1 MKKMMFNDRYGLTQ
15 AVISGRKTVTRRVV
29 KDAWWPIYKIEAEE
43 IKGDIIHVIANNGK
57 LVIEHKCPYKIGEI
71 VAVAQC
77 YADIHSE
84 LMIGDFG
91 DDCYDSFKNAVVH
104 DKAGWHNKMFV
115 QADLMPH
122 RIQITDIRIERL
134 QDISDDDCL
143 NEGIFVNEYIK
154 NGKMRYHY
162 GFDGFLHEREGWF
175 AQKWFNKPREA
186 FASLIDKVSG
196 KGTWDRNPFV
206 WRIEFQLVK

>member
-1 MKKMMFNDRYGLTQ
+1 MMFNDRYGLTQ
-15 AVISGRKTVTRRVV
+15 AVISGRKTVTRRIVDPQG
-29 KDAWWPIYKIEAEE
+29 KYEKLRWWQPCLEFEE
-43 IKGDIIHVIANNGK
+43 CLYGYTENEGWE
-57 LVIEHKCPYKIGEI
+57 VIEPRYNVGEI
-71 VAVAQC
+71 VAVAQR
-77 YADIHSE
+77 
-84 LMIGDFG
+84 
-91 DDCYDSFKNAVVH
+91 YDSFLHPNNGVIEH
-104 DKAGWHNKMFV
+104 DYQTTALASKGWNNKMFV
-115 QADLMPH
+115 KADLMPH
-122 RIQITDIRIERL
+122 QIQIRDLRIERL
-134 QDISDDDCL
+134 QDISGDDCL

>member
-1 MKKMMFNDRYGLTQ
+1 MAACLEFEECLYGYTENE
-15 AVISGRKTVTRRVV
+15 G
-29 KDAWWPIYKIEAEE
+29 WE
-43 IKGDIIHVIANNGK
+43 
-57 LVIEHKCPYKIGEI
+57 VIEPRYNVGEI
-71 VAVAQC
+71 VAVAQR
-77 YADIHSE
+77 
-84 LMIGDFG
+84 
-91 DDCYDSFKNAVVH
+91 YDSFLHPNNGVIEH
-104 DKAGWHNKMFV
+104 DYQTTALASKGWNNKMFV
-115 QADLMPH
+115 KADLMPH
-122 RIQITDIRIERL
+122 QIQIRDLRIERL
-134 QDISDDDCL
+134 QDISGDDCL

>member
-15 AVISGRKTVTRRVV
+15 AVISGRKTVTRRVI

-57 LVIEHKCPYKIGEI
+57 LVIERKCPYKIGEI
-71 VAVAQC
+71 VAVAQSYRNILDELESNFFNKEHWEHGAQKRAE
-77 YADIHSE
+77 YAG
-84 LMIGDFG
+84 MIYTPG
-91 DDCYDSFKNAVVH
+91 YS
-104 DKAGWHNKMFV
+104 NKMYV
-115 QADLMPH
+115 RADMMLH
-122 RIQITDIRIERL
+122 QIQIRDLRIERL
-134 QDISDDDCL
+134 QDISDDYFK
-143 NEGIFVNEYIK
+143 EGITLLASADDGRIQWGYADEHL
-154 NGKMRYHY
+154 RYY
-162 GFDGFLHEREGWF
+162 MFDS
-175 AQKWFNKPREA
+175 PREA

>member
-71 VAVAQC
+71 VAVSQR
-77 YADIHSE
+77 
-84 LMIGDFG
+84 
-91 DDCYDSFKNAVVH
+91 YDSFLHPNNGVIEH
-104 DKAGWHNKMFV
+104 DYQTTALASKGWDNKMFV
-115 QADLMPH
+115 KADLMPH
-122 RIQITDIRIERL
+122 QIQIRDLRIERL
-134 QDISDDDCL
+134 QDISDIDCIK
-143 NEGIFVNEYIK
+143 EGIRHAYAESILGMHGYIDCK
-154 NGKMRYHY
+154 GT
-162 GFDGFLHEREGWF
+162 GL
-175 AQKWFNKPREA
+175 WFNTPREA

-196 KGTWDRNPFV
+196 RGTWDRNPFV
-206 WRIEFQLVK
+206 WRIEFELVK

>member
-15 AVISGRKTVTRRVV
+15 AVIHGRKTVTRRVV

-77 YADIHSE
+77 YMDLDYSGTALDRDPKDIMNVRGTLKQS
-84 LMIGDFG
+84 
-91 DDCYDSFKNAVVH
+91 
-104 DKAGWHNKMFV
+104 AGWNNKMFV
-115 QADLMPH
+115 RAKACKH
-122 RIQITDIRIERL
+122 RIQITDLRIERL
-134 QDISDDDCL
+134 QDISDDYFK
-143 NEGIFVNEYIK
+143 EGITFLVSADDGRIQWGYADEHL
-154 NGKMRYHY
+154 RYY
-162 GFDGFLHEREGWF
+162 MFDS
-175 AQKWFNKPREA
+175 PREA

-196 KGTWDRNPFV
+196 RGTWDRNPFV
-206 WRIEFQLVK
+206 WRIEFELVK

>member
-1 MKKMMFNDRYGLTQ
+1 MKKIMFNDRYGLTQ
-15 AVISGRKTVTRRVV
+15 AVLKWQKTVTRRIMNRQPDPDDIAYMEP
-29 KDAWWPIYKIEAEE
+29 KDYP
-43 IKGDIIHVIANNGK
+43 
-57 LVIEHKCPYKIGEI
+57 CQPPYKVGEI

-122 RIQITDIRIERL
+122 QIRITSVRPERL
-134 QDISDDDCL
+134 QDITDEDCL
-143 NEGIFVNEYIK
+143 KEGLEWQHGANMFYVNY
-154 NGKMRYHY
+154 NRTNNS
-162 GFDGFLHEREGWF
+162 RELLGDT
-175 AQKWFNKPREA
+175 PREA
-186 FASLIDKVSG
+186 FASLMDKISG
-196 KGTWDRNPFV
+196 RGTWERNPFV
-206 WRIEFQLVK
+206 WRIEFKLVK